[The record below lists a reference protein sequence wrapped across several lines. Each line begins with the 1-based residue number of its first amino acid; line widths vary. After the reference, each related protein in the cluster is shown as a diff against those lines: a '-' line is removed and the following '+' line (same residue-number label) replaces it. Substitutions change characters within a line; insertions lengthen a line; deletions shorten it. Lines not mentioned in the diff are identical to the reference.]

1 MESGVRGTEEPGSS
15 DGLWNFAS
23 KVKAIAANVKKITN
37 FQLKVPGMHTCGCS
51 HSPRMP
57 AWKCLADPVPEHF
70 PPLVVLDLYVP
81 FCTPTPG
88 FFREAHWVSYIP
100 HALEA

>member
-1 MESGVRGTEEPGSS
+1 MESGVHGIEEPGSS
-15 DGLWNFAS
+15 DGLWNFAG
-23 KVKAIAANVKKITN
+23 KVKAIATNVKRITN
-37 FQLKVPGMHTCGCS
+37 LQLKVPGMHTCGCS

-88 FFREAHWVSYIP
+88 FFREAHWVSHIP
-100 HALEA
+100 YAQET